1 MKRFKDLDKEQKK
14 KAVDYV
20 YKRLLNKEIYDT
32 AKYANKR
39 TDSLNKKLQEIKDSV
54 GFCGC
59 MSCLNSFRDKAN
71 LDPVV
76 KEWVLAQAMEG
87 AEQAYYP
94 EADDDIVKV

>member
-1 MKRFKDLDKEQKK
+1 MKRFKDLDKAQKK
-14 KAVDYV
+14 NAVDFIF
-20 YKRLLNKEIYDT
+20 KRLMGKEIYDQS
-32 AKYANKR
+32 KYANKR

-59 MSCLNSFRDKAN
+59 MACLNAFRDKAN
-71 LDPVV
+71 LDSEV

-94 EADDDIVKV
+94 EDGDDIVKV